1 MNKAYNTKFNH
12 MLATK
17 EQEKKQQEV
26 AQKSQVNGSEALILS
41 LLAEEAN
48 VIFGYPGGAIMPV
61 YDALYQF
68 REQVRHIL
76 VRHEQGATHAAEGYA
91 RITGRPGVC
100 FATSGPG
107 ATNLITGIAD
117 AFIDSVPMVCITG
130 QVPSQFLGTDAFQE
144 TDIMNL
150 SAPITKWNYQVT
162 DADEIPAV
170 IAKAFYIA
178 RSGRPGPV
186 LVDITKDAQF
196 AILSKKF
203 EYKPFEKVAGY
214 TPRPTLNPVAIKK
227 ASALIN
233 EAKRPLIY
241 VGHGIQISKAE
252 EQILAFAEKTGI
264 PVASTLMGLSAYPT
278 DHPLY
283 VGMLGMHGN
292 YGPNI
297 LSNKADVIIAVG
309 MRFDDRVTCCLD
321 GYLENAKVIHIEID
335 AAEIHKNVKATVPV
349 HADAKDA
356 LEALLPLVEKNEHS
370 EWLGKF
376 TACYQTE
383 LNKVINND
391 LNHELLT
398 IKMGEVV
405 NNLSS
410 LGQKDAV
417 VVADVGQHQ
426 MAAARYS
433 KFNFPNSWITS
444 GGLGTMGFA
453 LPAAMGAQVAAPD
466 RQVIAVIG
474 DGSFQ
479 MTLQELGTIAQ
490 FKLPVKIIILNNN
503 FLGMVR
509 QWQEMFFEKRYSFVE
524 MDNPDFVTIAKGYG
538 IAGASINTKDKLADA
553 ITTALEHDGPY
564 LLELKVEKEEKV
576 FPMIPSGQTIDKI
589 RLE

>member
-1 MNKAYNTKFNH
+1 

-17 EQEKKQQEV
+17 EQEKKQQKT
-26 AQKSQVNGSEALILS
+26 APQKQVNGSEALILS
-41 LLAEEAN
+41 LLAEEADT
-48 VIFGYPGGAIMPV
+48 IFGYPGGAIMPV
-61 YDALYQF
+61 YDALYQYK
-68 REQVRHIL
+68 EKVTHIL

-91 RITGRPGVC
+91 RITGKPGVC

-117 AFIDSVPMVCITG
+117 AFIDSIPMVCITG

-150 SAPITKWNYQVT
+150 SAPVTKWNYQIT
-162 DADEIPAV
+162 DADQIPDV

-178 RSGRPGPV
+178 RTGRPGPV
-186 LVDITKDAQF
+186 LIDITKDAQF
-196 AILSKKF
+196 APLKKAYRHEHF
-203 EYKPFEKVAGY
+203 KKVAGY
-214 TPRPTLNPVAIKK
+214 TPKPALNPQAIQE
-227 ASALIN
+227 AARLIN
-233 EAKRPLIY
+233 DAKRPILFI
-241 VGHGIQISKAE
+241 GHGIQISKAE
-252 EQILAFAEKTGI
+252 QALIDFAEKTGI
-264 PVASTLMGLSAYPT
+264 PVCSTLLGLSAFPT
-278 DHPLY
+278 GHPLY
-283 VGMLGMHGN
+283 GGMLGMHGN

-297 LSNKADVIIAVG
+297 LSNQADLIMAVG

-321 GYLENAKVIHIEID
+321 GYLEKANVIHVEID
-335 AAEIHKNVKATVPV
+335 AAEIHKNVRADVPV
-349 HADAKDA
+349 HADAREA
-356 LEALLPLVEKNEHS
+356 LEALLPLVTQKGHP

-376 TACYQTE
+376 HSCYEQE
-383 LNKVINND
+383 YDQVIRQD
-391 LNHELLT
+391 LKHEALS

-405 NNLSS
+405 NELSE
-410 LGQKDAV
+410 LGEKNAV

-433 KFNFPNSWITS
+433 KFNYPNSWITS

-453 LPAAMGAQVAAPD
+453 LPAALGAQVAAPE

-503 FLGMVR
+503 HLGMVR

-524 MDNPDFVTIAKGYG
+524 MQNPDFVTIAKGYG
-538 IAGASINTKDKLADA
+538 IEGASISNRENLAQA
-553 ITTALEHDGPY
+553 IQAALDHEGPY
-564 LLELKVEKEEKV
+564 LLELQVEKEEKV
-576 FPMIPSGQTIDKI
+576 FPMIPSGMTVDKI
-589 RLE
+589 RLV